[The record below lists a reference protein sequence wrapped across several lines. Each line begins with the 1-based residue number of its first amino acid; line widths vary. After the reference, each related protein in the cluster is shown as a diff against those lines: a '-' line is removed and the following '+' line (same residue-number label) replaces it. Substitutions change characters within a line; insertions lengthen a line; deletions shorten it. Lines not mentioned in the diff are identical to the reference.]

1 MNSLPDENLKN
12 VFAYLHQHPRGWTK
26 KHYLYWCKSMDPRI
40 AVEGHNC
47 QLCYRSWTLSKVN
60 KNTLRTLRAYHAA
73 CACGKC
79 QAECL
84 ENGRTCDKNR
94 ILVPP
99 QYSTF
104 EDEYY
109 NASLLWSISPIAR
122 WRIDLGMLTP
132 MNRILAR
139 RML

>member
-12 VFAYLHQHPRGWTK
+12 VFAYLLQHPRGWTK
-26 KHYLYWCKSMDPRI
+26 KHHLYWCKSMDPRI
-40 AVEGHNC
+40 AAEGHNC
-47 QLCYRSWTLSKVN
+47 QLCYRGWTLSKVN

-104 EDEYY
+104 VDEYY

-132 MNRILAR
+132 MSRILAR